1 MVRLLQML
9 FTLIGYVC
17 TATVITAV
25 LGFFYLWHT
34 DRLNDEKMFRMV
46 ALLHDVDLQQ
56 IASKQK
62 KTTEEV
68 PPEEPSLASVSH
80 QQQVLDRNFEVKLL
94 ALQRGRQDYDY
105 SLQQLKELIVRN
117 DRMAQDF
124 QEKLKQHEE
133 QTTQENVAKV
143 VAQLEQVKPATGK
156 ELLMRYIDEN
166 RMDDAILLMSKMS
179 ESKLA
184 KILKTFETDD
194 ELDKLHEIHERI
206 VASRGDTAQLDKAL
220 DKLKP
225 AQSGT

>member
-1 MVRLLQML
+1 ML
-9 FTLIGYVC
+9 FALIGYVC
-17 TATVITAV
+17 TATVITAA
-25 LGFFYLWHT
+25 LGVFYLWHT

-56 IASKQK
+56 IAAKQK
-62 KTTEEV
+62 KTAEEV
-68 PPEEPSLASVSH
+68 PAEEPSLANVSH

-156 ELLMRYIDEN
+156 ELLMRYIAEN

-206 VASRGDTAQLDKAL
+206 VASGGDATQLDKAL
-220 DKLKP
+220 DKVKP

>member
-1 MVRLLQML
+1 ML
-9 FTLIGYVC
+9 FALVGYVC
-17 TATVITAV
+17 TATVITAM
-25 LGFFYLWHT
+25 LGLLYLWHT

-56 IASKQK
+56 IAAKQK

-68 PPEEPSLASVSH
+68 PPEEPSLATVSH

-124 QEKLKQHEE
+124 ERKLKQHQE

-143 VAQLEQVKPATGK
+143 VAQLEQVKPAIGK
-156 ELLMRYIDEN
+156 ELLMRYIAED

-206 VASRGDTAQLDKAL
+206 VASGGDATQLDKAL
-220 DKLKP
+220 DNVKP

>member
-1 MVRLLQML
+1 MIRLLQML
-9 FTLIGYVC
+9 FALIGYVC

-25 LGFFYLWHT
+25 LGILYLWHT

-56 IASKQK
+56 IATKEK

-68 PPEEPSLASVSH
+68 PPEEPSLANVSH

-94 ALQRGRQDYDY
+94 ALQRGRQDYDL
-105 SLQQLKELIVRN
+105 SLQQLKEMILRN

-124 QEKLKQHEE
+124 QEKLKQ
-133 QTTQENVAKV
+133 QKRLTTQENVATV
-143 VAQLEQVKPATGK
+143 VGQLEQVKPATGK
-156 ELLMRYIDEN
+156 GLLMRYLDEN

-184 KILKTFETDD
+184 KILKTFETDQ

-206 VASRGDTAQLDKAL
+206 ISSGGEATSLQNAL
-220 DKLKP
+220 DKLQP
-225 AQSGT
+225 SNAGS